1 MDYKWILFCPQLP
14 ATPSSPRVMIWRKMR
29 TAGSLGLDN
38 GLWLLPY
45 SERSLKIISEM
56 KSYVS
61 GQGGTSKTFLSN
73 ALDEETEAD
82 ILRRFGEDRAEEYA
96 ELKEQ
101 CADLLAELQKETER
115 QNFSFAEYEE
125 NEQDL
130 EKLEIWFGKVQE
142 RDFLAG
148 EEASEAS
155 TWLEKCRLALQ
166 QFANQVFEH
175 EDPDHSHKMR
185 FDPGAIQPKDE

>member
-1 MDYKWILFCPQLP
+1 MEYKWILFCPQLP

-56 KSYVS
+56 KTYVS

-73 ALDEETEAD
+73 ALDEETEAG
-82 ILRRFGEDRAEEYA
+82 ILRKFGEDRAEEYA

-142 RDFLAG
+142 RDFLGG
-148 EEASEAS
+148 EDGREASA
-155 TWLEKCRLALQ
+155 WLDKCRLSLQ
-166 QFANQVFEH
+166 LFADQVYEH

-185 FDPGAIQPKDE
+185 FDPGLIEPKSE